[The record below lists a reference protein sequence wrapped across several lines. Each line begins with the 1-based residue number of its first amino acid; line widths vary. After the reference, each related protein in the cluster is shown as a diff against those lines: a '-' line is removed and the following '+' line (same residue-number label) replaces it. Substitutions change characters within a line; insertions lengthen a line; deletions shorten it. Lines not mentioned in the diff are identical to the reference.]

1 AKDWSEAL
9 LIEVAYALR
18 PRAHERRIPSFGSMV
33 EPVGGAPRWDETTQ
47 LQTTI
52 RPLPEL
58 ALTDARRFAD
68 GLASWLVRAEG
79 EPNALADFD
88 RAAGSERDLVVLAAA
103 TGGTLVQRHPTGLVR
118 AVGDFGVVRFDG

>member
-1 AKDWSEAL
+1 
-9 LIEVAYALR
+9 
-18 PRAHERRIPSFGSMV
+18 
-33 EPVGGAPRWDETTQ
+33 
-47 LQTTI
+47 I

-79 EPNALADFD
+79 EPNALAVFD

-118 AVGDFGVVRFDG
+118 AVGDFGVVRFDGVRWHHELPTARWIDTISSIEEHGDRE